1 MKNGILA
8 TLTGAFLLVAL
19 LLLGGFNLSKPRV
32 LVLHSADRASTT
44 VGKMDE
50 GIRQVLDKNRQP
62 MTTHWHYLGLDQLPD
77 EDHRQD
83 AAKLGLRAIEQF
95 NPDVV
100 IAVDDEAQQYVVRRF
115 AGRERPKLVYTAID
129 HDPKEYGYVG
139 VANVTGVAE
148 RLPLATLRDVL
159 QYVNP
164 GQPVRLAVL
173 GDTGPTSK
181 GQLQQVQAFDWG
193 PHSVVSTQTLR
204 DFPAW
209 QAAIQALE
217 GKADVVLVLSHGSLP
232 TAPGATTTVPET
244 DAIRWIESHAK
255 PLPVGVDIEYVQKGG
270 GLGVAPSAKS
280 MGEVA
285 ATVALIWL
293 KAKPDAPPP
302 PASQDMRYSIAVRSA
317 ALRAR
322 NVNLPSIY
330 TEAARLEQ
338 LYYP

>member
-1 MKNGILA
+1 MKNGTLA
-8 TLTGAFLLVAL
+8 TLTVAFLLVAL
-19 LLLGGFNLSKPRV
+19 LLLGGFNLSKPRI
-32 LVLHSADRASTT
+32 LVLHSSDRTSTT
-44 VGKMDE
+44 VGKVDE

-62 MTTHWHYLGLDQLPD
+62 MTTHWHYLGIDNLPD

-83 AAKLGLRAIEQF
+83 AAKVGLRAIEQF

-115 AGRERPKLVYTAID
+115 AGRDRPKLVYTAID

-139 VANVTGVAE
+139 AANVTGVAE

-159 QYVNP
+159 QYVKQ

-193 PHSVVSTQTLR
+193 PHSVVSAQTLG

-209 QAAIQALE
+209 QAAIKALE

-232 TAPGATTTVPET
+232 TAPGARTTVPAA
-244 DAIRWIESHAK
+244 DAIRWIETHSK
-255 PLPVGVDIEYVQKGG
+255 PLPIGTDIEFVQKGG

-280 MGEVA
+280 MGEVV
-285 ATVALIWL
+285 ATDALVWL
-293 KAKPDAPPP
+293 KGKPSAAAPL
-302 PASQDMRYSIAVRSA
+302 ASQDTRHSM
-317 ALRAR
+317 ALRASSLQAR
-322 NVNLPSIY
+322 GISLPSIY
-330 TEAARLEQ
+330 AEAARLEQ